1 MKRKNYLLAAAVI
14 VSLAVFAG
22 CGGKGKDSAGGTKT
36 DTEGGTGEADADK
49 AGTGE
54 GTQAVESG
62 DYSVDDYV
70 TLGDYKGMEVE
81 YIIPEV
87 LDDDVEMYIQGELE
101 ENTEYKEIT
110 DRPAQEGDLVNI
122 DFTGKIDGEEFDG
135 GSAEEYELVLG
146 SGEFLED
153 FEKNLVGKNAGET
166 VTFQTTFPED
176 YDEEVGGKEAEF
188 TVTIHSISEV
198 ITPEYNDDYVASV
211 SEYKTTAEYE
221 AKMKEELLASEKEN
235 ALQEAGQSAL
245 AQAMENA
252 TVNGYPQDLYD
263 TIYSETEENYKLF
276 AEFMGMEYEDFLAEY
291 VGTDDL
297 SDEVLEQVNE
307 ILVVEAIAKKEGLG
321 LKDGDYESGAMKLA
335 EAEGYD
341 SLESYEEDYG
351 KDYVQ
356 RQLLHNQVTD
366 FLYQSAKVTEVT
378 QDEAGEGEE
387 LELEDGGLEDEEG
400 LEDDAEGEAEG

>member
-36 DTEGGTGEADADK
+36 DTEGSTGEADADK

-176 YDEEVGGKEAEF
+176 Y
-188 TVTIHSISEV
+188 IHR
-198 ITPEYNDDYVASV
+198 
-211 SEYKTTAEYE
+211 
-221 AKMKEELLASEKEN
+221 LR
-235 ALQEAGQSAL
+235 
-245 AQAMENA
+245 
-252 TVNGYPQDLYD
+252 
-263 TIYSETEENYKLF
+263 
-276 AEFMGMEYEDFLAEY
+276 FL
-291 VGTDDL
+291 TL
-297 SDEVLEQVNE
+297 
-307 ILVVEAIAKKEGLG
+307 IL
-321 LKDGDYESGAMKLA
+321 
-335 EAEGYD
+335 
-341 SLESYEEDYG
+341 
-351 KDYVQ
+351 
-356 RQLLHNQVTD
+356 
-366 FLYQSAKVTEVT
+366 
-378 QDEAGEGEE
+378 
-387 LELEDGGLEDEEG
+387 
-400 LEDDAEGEAEG
+400 